1 MYGMK
6 HSILVATP
14 SWGDV
19 YIAFRS
25 DTTVLELFWNGN
37 RVLSAN
43 QRKAALA
50 WLSAE
55 GWFAY
60 AMVFLLAHAPVDQL
74 IDGTLHMGGRNTL
87 SVPVASAYPLTDS
100 RFTYK

>member
-1 MYGMK
+1 MNGMK
-6 HSILVATP
+6 HSILVTTP

-19 YIAFRS
+19 YITSRS

-43 QRKAALA
+43 EHKAASA

-60 AMVFLLAHAPVDQL
+60 ASGLIGDADQEILKL
-74 IDGTLHMGGRNTL
+74 IAESLRTIDTL
-87 SVPVASAYPLTDS
+87 
-100 RFTYK
+100 

>member
-19 YIAFRS
+19 HIAPRS
-25 DTTVLELFWNGN
+25 DTAVLELFWMGN

-43 QRKAALA
+43 ERKAAAA

-60 AMVFLLAHAPVDQL
+60 ASGVIGDADQEILKL
-74 IDGTLHMGGRNTL
+74 I
-87 SVPVASAYPLTDS
+87 AEA
-100 RFTYK
+100 

>member
-1 MYGMK
+1 MYGK
-6 HSILVATP
+6 KRSVLVATP

-19 YIAFRS
+19 YIASRS

-60 AMVFLLAHAPVDQL
+60 ANGVIADADQEILKL
-74 IDGTLHMGGRNTL
+74 I
-87 SVPVASAYPLTDS
+87 AEA
-100 RFTYK
+100 

>member
-1 MYGMK
+1 MNHNHAEIVMYGMK

-19 YIAFRS
+19 YIASRS
-25 DTTVLELFWNGN
+25 DTTVLHLFWKGN

-43 QRKAALA
+43 ERKAALA

-60 AMVFLLAHAPVDQL
+60 ANGVIGDADHESLKL
-74 IDGTLHMGGRNTL
+74 I
-87 SVPVASAYPLTDS
+87 AEA
-100 RFTYK
+100 

>member
-1 MYGMK
+1 MYRIK
-6 HSILVATP
+6 RSILVATP

-19 YIAFRS
+19 FIASRA
-25 DTTVLELFWNGN
+25 DTTVLELFWNAN

-43 QRKAALA
+43 ERKAASA

-60 AMVFLLAHAPVDQL
+60 ANGAIGDADQEILKL
-74 IDGTLHMGGRNTL
+74 I
-87 SVPVASAYPLTDS
+87 AEA
-100 RFTYK
+100 

>member
-1 MYGMK
+1 MK

-14 SWGDV
+14 SWGEV
-19 YIAFRS
+19 YIVSRS

-43 QRKAALA
+43 GRKAAAA

-60 AMVFLLAHAPVDQL
+60 AYGAIGDADQEILKL
-74 IDGTLHMGGRNTL
+74 I
-87 SVPVASAYPLTDS
+87 AEA
-100 RFTYK
+100 

>member
-14 SWGDV
+14 AWGDV
-19 YIAFRS
+19 YIASRS
-25 DTTVLELFWNGN
+25 DTTVLELFWMGN

-43 QRKAALA
+43 ERKAASA

-60 AMVFLLAHAPVDQL
+60 ANGVIGDADPEILKL
-74 IDGTLHMGGRNTL
+74 IAE
-87 SVPVASAYPLTDS
+87 V
-100 RFTYK
+100 

>member
-1 MYGMK
+1 MK
-6 HSILVATP
+6 HSIFVATP
-14 SWGDV
+14 SSGDV
-19 YIAFRS
+19 YIVSRS

-43 QRKAALA
+43 QRKAASA

-60 AMVFLLAHAPVDQL
+60 ANGVIGDADQEVLKL
-74 IDGTLHMGGRNTL
+74 I
-87 SVPVASAYPLTDS
+87 AEA
-100 RFTYK
+100 

>member
-6 HSILVATP
+6 HSILVETP
-14 SWGDV
+14 SWGAV
-19 YIAFRS
+19 YIVPRS
-25 DTTVLELFWNGN
+25 DTTVLELFWNRN

-43 QRKAALA
+43 ERKAASA

-60 AMVFLLAHAPVDQL
+60 ASGAIGDADQEVLKL
-74 IDGTLHMGGRNTL
+74 IAE
-87 SVPVASAYPLTDS
+87 V
-100 RFTYK
+100 

>member
-14 SWGDV
+14 SCGEV
-19 YIAFRS
+19 YIVSRS
-25 DTTVLELFWNGN
+25 DTIVLELFWNGN

-43 QRKAALA
+43 ERKAASG

-60 AMVFLLAHAPVDQL
+60 ANGVIGDADQEILKL
-74 IDGTLHMGGRNTL
+74 I
-87 SVPVASAYPLTDS
+87 AEA
-100 RFTYK
+100 

>member
-1 MYGMK
+1 MNR
-6 HSILVATP
+6 SVLVATP

-19 YIAFRS
+19 YITSRS
-25 DTTVLELFWNGN
+25 DTIILELFWKGN

-43 QRKAALA
+43 ERKAASA

-60 AMVFLLAHAPVDQL
+60 ANGVIGDADQEILKL
-74 IDGTLHMGGRNTL
+74 I
-87 SVPVASAYPLTDS
+87 AEA
-100 RFTYK
+100 

>member
-19 YIAFRS
+19 YIASRS
-25 DTTVLELFWNGN
+25 DAIVLELFWTGN
-37 RVLSAN
+37 PVLSAN
-43 QRKAALA
+43 ERKAALA

-60 AMVFLLAHAPVDQL
+60 ATGVIGDADQEVLKL
-74 IDGTLHMGGRNTL
+74 I
-87 SVPVASAYPLTDS
+87 AEA
-100 RFTYK
+100 

>member
-19 YIAFRS
+19 YIVSRS

-43 QRKAALA
+43 ERKAASA

-60 AMVFLLAHAPVDQL
+60 ANGVIGDADQEILKL
-74 IDGTLHMGGRNTL
+74 IAEAQKTI
-87 SVPVASAYPLTDS
+87 
-100 RFTYK
+100 

>member
-19 YIAFRS
+19 YIASRS
-25 DTTVLELFWNGN
+25 DTTVLELSWNGN

-60 AMVFLLAHAPVDQL
+60 ANGVIADADQEILKL
-74 IDGTLHMGGRNTL
+74 I
-87 SVPVASAYPLTDS
+87 AEA
-100 RFTYK
+100 